1 MGDST
6 ISESGIMNW
15 YSLRVM
21 SGKEEKIKDSIF
33 RELEYEK
40 DIAENVEDI
49 LIPTENV
56 VDIKNG
62 KKLVKKKVFFPGY
75 ILLKMEMN
83 NETKFFIESINGV
96 MSFVGPKGSPQSL
109 NDAEVRRIIGS
120 FDQDDD
126 SVDTIEEIP
135 FKVGDSVKVTD
146 GPFKDFNGLIQEIN
160 DKNRIKVNVN
170 IFGRPTPIELSFNQI
185 LIEN

>member
-1 MGDST
+1 
-6 ISESGIMNW
+6 MNW

-33 RELEYEK
+33 RELAYEK
-40 DIAENVEDI
+40 EIAENVEDI

-62 KKLVKKKVFFPGY
+62 KKQVKKKVFFPGY

-83 NETKFFIESINGV
+83 NETKFFIEGIDGV

-109 NDAEVRRIIGS
+109 NDAEIKRIVGS
-120 FDQDDD
+120 FDPDDD
-126 SVDTIEEIP
+126 SVDEIEEIP

-160 DKNRIKVNVN
+160 DRNRIKVNVN

>member
-1 MGDST
+1 
-6 ISESGIMNW
+6 MNW
-15 YSLRVM
+15 YSLRVI

-33 RELEYEK
+33 RELAYEK
-40 DIAENVEDI
+40 EIAENVEDI

-62 KKLVKKKVFFPGY
+62 KKHVKKKVFFPGY

-83 NETKFFIESINGV
+83 NETKFFIEGIDGV

-109 NDAEVRRIIGS
+109 NDAEIKRIVGS
-120 FDQDDD
+120 FDPDDD
-126 SVDTIEEIP
+126 SVDEIEEIP

-160 DKNRIKVNVN
+160 DRNRIKVNVN

>member
-1 MGDST
+1 
-6 ISESGIMNW
+6 MNW

-96 MSFVGPKGSPQSL
+96 MSFVGPKGNPQSL

-120 FDQDDD
+120 FDQDDN
-126 SVDTIEEIP
+126 SVETIEEIP

>member
-96 MSFVGPKGSPQSL
+96 MSFVGPKGNPQSL

-120 FDQDDD
+120 FDQDDN
-126 SVDTIEEIP
+126 SVETIEEIP